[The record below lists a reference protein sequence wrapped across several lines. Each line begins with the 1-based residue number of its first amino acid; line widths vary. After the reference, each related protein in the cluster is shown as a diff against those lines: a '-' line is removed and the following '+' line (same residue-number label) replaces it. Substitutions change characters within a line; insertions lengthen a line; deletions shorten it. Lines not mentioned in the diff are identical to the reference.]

1 VESTVTYEASGVFFE
16 QPAVLK
22 AVVELSEHAVE
33 EVPLG
38 GGVPVSVAVAAPA
51 VVGLGAW

>member
-16 QPAVLK
+16 QPAVLT

-38 GGVPVSVAVAAPA
+38 GGVPVSLAVAAPA